1 MKIRDLKPGWLW
13 LSVSLSVLV
22 AAATGIWW
30 TFLPLPA
37 LYESRP
43 AGVRSLTMYLPEFAM
58 APEGVVPLK
67 DGVFYYEHAMGP
79 RAGFVSDAGALRAQD
94 VRTKDQFESVAL
106 GADGTLW
113 ATSILDD
120 HSRTQEWHGAI
131 ERIGPVGSRIVFR
144 IPDRLGY
151 AKQLLL
157 GPDAAWWFALPDAQS
172 VGRLSHDGHF
182 TTVAHFGSM
191 KPDQIAFDSTGTL
204 YATERYGNRV
214 AKVLPGG
221 KVVAFLVPTRGG
233 QVGALAGGANRDI
246 WFTERAANR
255 IGHITSTG
263 SVEDFTTGPGVVVL
277 DALAVSRDSVWFAVK
292 DGIGR
297 LSLRTHARTVIP
309 LPYEVSWPNALAIS
323 RTGTVWFTESISNG
337 RCMSECGG
345 IGRIVP

>member
-1 MKIRDLKPGWLW
+1 
-13 LSVSLSVLV
+13 
-22 AAATGIWW
+22 
-30 TFLPLPA
+30 
-37 LYESRP
+37 
-43 AGVRSLTMYLPEFAM
+43 MYRPEFAM
-58 APEGVVPLK
+58 VPEGVVPLK
-67 DGVFYYEHAMGP
+67 DGVFYYQHGNTSYYQFTGVI
-79 RAGFVSDAGALRAQD
+79 AGFVSDAGTLREHD
-94 VRTKDQFESVAL
+94 VRTKNEFESVAL

-120 HSRTQEWHGAI
+120 NSPLGVWHGAI
-131 ERIGPVGSRIVFR
+131 ERIGSRGSRVVFR
-144 IPDRLGY
+144 IPHRLGY

-157 GPDAAWWFALPDAQS
+157 GPDAAWWFALPDAHS
-172 VGRLSHDGHF
+172 IGRLSHDGHF
-182 TTVAHFGSM
+182 TTVARLGSM

-204 YATERYGNRV
+204 YAAERYGNRI

-221 KVVAFLVPTRGG
+221 KVVVFLVPTGG
-233 QVGALAGGANRDI
+233 GKIGALAGGANQDM
-246 WFTERAANR
+246 WFTERSADR

-263 SVEDFTTGPGVVVL
+263 RIEEFATGPGVVVL

-309 LPYEVSWPNALAIS
+309 VPYEVSWPNALAIS